1 MEQKYSKSSN
11 YTVLGPKKAS
21 IAVYVLLD
29 LQEIN
34 ENLNVFWKCKTNQNS
49 QKGSVVRSK

>member
-21 IAVYVLLD
+21 IAVYVLD

-34 ENLNVFWKCKTNQNS
+34 ENLNFFWKCKTNKNS
-49 QKGSVVRSK
+49 KKGRRVV

>member
-11 YTVLGPKKAS
+11 YTVLGPKKLSS
-21 IAVYVLLD
+21 IAVHVLD

-34 ENLNVFWKCKTNQNS
+34 EQLKFFFENVKQIQIHK
-49 QKGSVVRSK
+49 KEDSVV

>member
-21 IAVYVLLD
+21 IAVHVLN

-34 ENLNVFWKCKTNQNS
+34 EQLKFFFENVKQIKIH
-49 QKGSVVRSK
+49 KKEDSVV